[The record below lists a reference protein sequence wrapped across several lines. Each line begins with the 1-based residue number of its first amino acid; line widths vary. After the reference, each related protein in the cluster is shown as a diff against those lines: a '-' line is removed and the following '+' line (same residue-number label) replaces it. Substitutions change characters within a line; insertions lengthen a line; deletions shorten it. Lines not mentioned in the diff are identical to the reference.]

1 MAEKKK
7 RKTAIKQNENLTFTV
22 TRVEGDRDMTRPFYV
37 IRILQGEKQ
46 PVYWKSH
53 SWPASPSLG
62 EATIFRDANAAGD
75 IRQTVQTWTTGTVDI
90 VAVNLESIIKEN

>member
-1 MAEKKK
+1 MESLG
-7 RKTAIKQNENLTFTV
+7 NLLQPSWNMV
-22 TRVEGDRDMTRPFYV
+22 TRVGGDRDMIRPCYV
-37 IRILQGEKQ
+37 IRILRCGEQ
-46 PVYWKSH
+46 PTYWKSH

-90 VAVNLESIIKEN
+90 VAVNLESITKEN